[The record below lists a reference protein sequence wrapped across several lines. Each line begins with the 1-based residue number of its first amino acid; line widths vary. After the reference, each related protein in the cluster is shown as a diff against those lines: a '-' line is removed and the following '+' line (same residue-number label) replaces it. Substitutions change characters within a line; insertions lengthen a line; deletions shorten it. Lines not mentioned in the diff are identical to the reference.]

1 MVCVHH
7 LPSGKSCKSISW
19 DQDLGRCPAL
29 PQCMASL
36 RPPSRQS
43 KPQGLVCV
51 TTLPPTHPKPQHRP
65 CRVGQWTRTA
75 RVSDQS
81 PLGGSVRHRAHR
93 SRLYPRIPHAA
104 VEHPPTAIPAVVALR
119 RLRWGGG
126 CTRVRGSTR
135 GPSPGWGGV
144 GCGSPPPG
152 PLPLLG
158 RHGPAGRFPRPSAS
172 TLSPGGHHRPRWVA
186 IGWPHPPPRQGWG
199 PGPRGGQSLRTHHP
213 SPCGEAGC
221 GWASACPGTHP
232 SLPCGGG
239 AAHAQR
245 AGSGRRWGGQ
255 PPSGP
260 SAATRVDA
268 HAQCPWL
275 ALVARAFLV
284 GSAFGGLRSHRAGW
298 VLPDARR
305 NWRWRAAGPHSHHR
319 PQGRGMCLAAVS
331 SPHVRFVPYPPLLAL
346 PAAGT
351 LPHSTGAAYTLS
363 SFIALTCTLGFT
375 DERRQTAEDGGRCSQ
390 PGTGL
395 HGGHHSSTC
404 RCPVC
409 SL

>member
-126 CTRVRGSTR
+126 VHACAWIHTWPFAR
-135 GPSPGWGGV
+135 
-144 GCGSPPPG
+144 
-152 PLPLLG
+152 LG
-158 RHGPAGRFPRPSAS
+158 R
-172 TLSPGGHHRPRWVA
+172 
-186 IGWPHPPPRQGWG
+186 
-199 PGPRGGQSLRTHHP
+199 
-213 SPCGEAGC
+213 CGV
-221 GWASACPGTHP
+221 
-232 SLPCGGG
+232 
-239 AAHAQR
+239 R
-245 AGSGRRWGGQ
+245 V
-255 PPSGP
+255 PPSR
-260 SAATRVDA
+260 SSSF
-268 HAQCPWL
+268 
-275 ALVARAFLV
+275 ARAP
-284 GSAFGGLRSHRAGW
+284 W
-298 VLPDARR
+298 PRR
-305 NWRWRAAGPHSHHR
+305 E
-319 PQGRGMCLAAVS
+319 
-331 SPHVRFVPYPPLLAL
+331 VPEAL
-346 PAAGT
+346 CFY
-351 LPHSTGAAYTLS
+351 S
-363 SFIALTCTLGFT
+363 
-375 DERRQTAEDGGRCSQ
+375 
-390 PGTGL
+390 
-395 HGGHHSSTC
+395 
-404 RCPVC
+404 
-409 SL
+409 